1 MKNIDIAITNVRVL
15 TMNNAEDELLN
26 ATVLIHNDRI
36 EGIFANTD
44 WQKNFVAKEIFDGT
58 NKLLLPGLV
67 NTHTHAPMMYFR
79 GLADDLP
86 LEKWLNDEIFPIEK
100 KFVTVENVKNSI
112 WLAIAEMQLSG
123 TTTFSDMYY
132 FEKDIALICKK
143 ANMRAVLFEGLLD
156 FPTPNS
162 PTPEISLEYSE
173 LLLDLYKNDDLI
185 SIGVGPHAPYTC
197 SAATLQKS
205 KELARKYNAKYQIH
219 LAETLW
225 EFNDFL
231 QKYNLTPTAYL
242 HSLGVFDGNTIGAHS
257 IHLNEADIELFASCK
272 AGVAHNPECNMKL
285 ASGAAPIQ
293 QLIDRGVVVGL
304 GTDGVGSNNNLDMFE
319 EMHTVSLFH
328 KHHQKNPT
336 VLNAK
341 TVVKMATI
349 EGAKLLG
356 LQNVIGSVEVGKKA
370 DLILIDLNKPH
381 LTPIY
386 NIYSHLVYAIK
397 SSDVETVFVNG
408 KVVVKNRILQN
419 IDIQRAIEGVNRI
432 AEEVKLFK
440 LKG

>member
-1 MKNIDIAITNVRVL
+1 MKNIDIAITNVRVV

-173 LLLDLYKNDDLI
+173 LLLDLYKND
-185 SIGVGPHAPYTC
+185 
-197 SAATLQKS
+197 
-205 KELARKYNAKYQIH
+205 R
-219 LAETLW
+219 
-225 EFNDFL
+225 
-231 QKYNLTPTAYL
+231 
-242 HSLGVFDGNTIGAHS
+242 
-257 IHLNEADIELFASCK
+257 
-272 AGVAHNPECNMKL
+272 NP
-285 ASGAAPIQ
+285 
-293 QLIDRGVVVGL
+293 
-304 GTDGVGSNNNLDMFE
+304 
-319 EMHTVSLFH
+319 
-328 KHHQKNPT
+328 KN
-336 VLNAK
+336 
-341 TVVKMATI
+341 
-349 EGAKLLG
+349 
-356 LQNVIGSVEVGKKA
+356 
-370 DLILIDLNKPH
+370 
-381 LTPIY
+381 
-386 NIYSHLVYAIK
+386 
-397 SSDVETVFVNG
+397 
-408 KVVVKNRILQN
+408 
-419 IDIQRAIEGVNRI
+419 
-432 AEEVKLFK
+432 
-440 LKG
+440 